1 MFEIKE
7 QINALNVEV
16 NLFTVNINDA
26 RKRPTDTANFCII
39 IFDQILHFNQGLPAN
54 IYLLNVNNTNIRKKA

>member
-1 MFEIKE
+1 MFEIKK

-26 RKRPTDTANFCII
+26 RKRPTDTANFFC
-39 IFDQILHFNQGLPAN
+39 N
-54 IYLLNVNNTNIRKKA
+54 YL